1 MCEIKTYQNLNF
13 GEIRTTSNKDGIPLF
28 CLKDICDILEIGKPS
43 NVKTR
48 LSDPYVDSINVGVQT
63 GIKRDGTPALQN
75 VPMTFVSEAG
85 LYQAVFMSRKPNAQL
100 FTQWVTNEV
109 LPMIRKTGAYFTD
122 ETWERITQNPG
133 DLGRLLI
140 DYQNRLDNLEAENKA
155 LKPSAQKWDNWL
167 SSKNIYTVHQATY
180 ILGIKGMGLKNLFK
194 YFRENGFVSSQNIAF
209 RQFEDQGLF
218 RVKEIDTITKNG
230 YRYHR
235 FQTFL
240 TPKGIDYFKTRLINE
255 GYKDLDFYGE
265 PEGMISDYVPTTS
278 RYYQGMGINLC

>member
-1 MCEIKTYQNLNF
+1 MYEIKIYQNLQF
-13 GEIRTTSNKDGIPLF
+13 GEIRTTTKENGVPLF

-63 GIKRDGTPALQN
+63 GTKRDGTPAIQRIA
-75 VPMTFVSEAG
+75 MTFVSEAG
-85 LYQAVFMSRKPNAQL
+85 LYQAIFMSRKPNAQR
-100 FTQWVTNEV
+100 FTLWVTNEV
-109 LPMIRKTGAYFTD
+109 LPMIRSTGMYMKDDLYNQMINDPKMVADVLYQYA
-122 ETWERITQNPG
+122 EEREKRIQ
-133 DLGRLLI
+133 
-140 DYQNRLDNLEAENKA
+140 AERQIEV
-155 LKPSAQKWDNWL
+155 LTPSAQRWDKWI
-167 SSKNIYTVHQATY
+167 SSKNLYNVHQASH

-194 YFRENGFVSSQNIAF
+194 YFRENGFVSKENIAF
-209 RQFEDQGLF
+209 REYQDQGLF

-255 GYKDLDFYGE
+255 GYVDLDFYGE
-265 PEGMISDYVPTTS
+265 PEGMVSDY
-278 RYYQGMGINLC
+278 IAA

>member
-1 MCEIKTYQNLNF
+1 MYEIKTYQNLNF

-28 CLKDICDILEIGKPS
+28 CLKDICDILEIGNS
-43 NVKTR
+43 SDVKKTMV
-48 LSDPYVDSINVGVQT
+48 DPYLDSIEVGVQT
-63 GIKRDGTPALQN
+63 GIKRDGSPAIQRIG
-75 VPMTFVSEAG
+75 MTFVSEAG

-100 FTQWVTNEV
+100 FTQWVTIEV

-122 ETWERITQNPG
+122 DTWERITKNPG

-140 DYQNRLDNLEAENKA
+140 DYQNRLDNLEKENKA

-167 SSKNIYTVHQATY
+167 SSDNIYTVHQATY

-194 YFRENGFVSSQNIAF
+194 YFRENGFVSEKNIAF
-209 RQFEDQGLF
+209 RQYEDQGLF
-218 RVKEIDTITKNG
+218 RVKELDSITKNG

-240 TPKGIDYFKTRLINE
+240 TPKGIDYFKTRLLNE
-255 GYKDLDFYGE
+255 GYKDLDFVGE
-265 PEGMISDYVPTTS
+265 PEGMISDYVAA
-278 RYYQGMGINLC
+278 